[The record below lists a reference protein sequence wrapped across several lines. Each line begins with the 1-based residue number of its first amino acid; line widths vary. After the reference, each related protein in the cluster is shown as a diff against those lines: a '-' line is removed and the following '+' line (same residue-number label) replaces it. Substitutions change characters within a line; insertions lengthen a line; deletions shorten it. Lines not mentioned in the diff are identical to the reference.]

1 MKKKPTLYIIVF
13 AVWAGCAALLAVCLA
28 QLLPAVAG
36 EPWRRGL
43 IIALLSLNTAILAA
57 LWLGSIKDLVFS
69 LAYALR
75 RKALKRALQRQ
86 AAEGERALAGGAEP
100 LPRVLLLYCTCNDFN
115 EQALSRCRRQKYGN
129 FKTVILDDSTDPA
142 CKRAAA
148 KYALHHSNVEV
159 VRRQDRSGYKAG
171 NLNNYLR
178 GRSDYDYFVVLDS
191 DEVIPPDFISK
202 ALRYFAADETCGAVQ
217 ARHVASEGKNAFQ
230 RLLGRS
236 VAGNGRTVQVIKN
249 FYGANA
255 LLGHGMMISRRCY
268 QKAGGF
274 PHVVAEDIS
283 FAVEIRN
290 AGLSILYAPDIECSE
305 EFPSS
310 YLALKKR
317 QCKWTQGNLEYMKRY
332 SGQIFSA
339 KMAWFEK
346 ADIILS
352 HYSLPVV
359 PVLSFLLTVCTIALG
374 FLGYPVIG
382 YALAVYAVMLLF
394 LCSPM
399 LPDLFLCRSK
409 GNFLLLVPYFIVNV
423 ATYASLAPMMLRTV
437 ALGLL
442 GKKAVFLITPK
453 GEDRTTVKQALA
465 GTWGSVAFALAVGGM
480 ALWAC
485 GSILPVIFIFAGCL
499 AAPFL
504 ALLSDWKLKERLP
517 ERGRPAR
524 PAAAMQANA
533 SLAAAAPLPA
543 NAALASAKRRRRT
556 RQAA

>member
-1 MKKKPTLYIIVF
+1 M
-13 AVWAGCAALLAVCLA
+13 
-28 QLLPAVAG
+28 
-36 EPWRRGL
+36 
-43 IIALLSLNTAILAA
+43 
-57 LWLGSIKDLVFS
+57 
-69 LAYALR
+69 
-75 RKALKRALQRQ
+75 
-86 AAEGERALAGGAEP
+86 
-100 LPRVLLLYCTCNDFN
+100 LLLYCTCNDFN

-129 FKTVILDDSTDPA
+129 CKTVILDDSTDPA

-202 ALRYFAADETCGAVQ
+202 ALRYFAADENCGAVQ

-268 QKAGGF
+268 QRAGGF

-359 PVLSFLLTVCTIALG
+359 PVLSFLLTVCTVALG

-399 LPDLFLCRSK
+399 LPDLFLCRGK
-409 GNFLLLVPYFIVNV
+409 TNFLLLVPYFIVNV

-453 GEDRTTVKQALA
+453 GEGRTTVKQALA

-517 ERGRPAR
+517 ERGRR

-533 SLAAAAPLPA
+533 PLAPAAPMAANASFAAAAPLPA

>member
-86 AAEGERALAGGAEP
+86 AAEGERALAGAAEP

-115 EQALSRCRRQKYGN
+115 EQALSRCRRQNYGN
-129 FKTVILDDSTDPA
+129 CKTVILDDSTDPA
-142 CKRAAA
+142 YKRAAA

-268 QKAGGF
+268 QRAGGF

-352 HYSLPVV
+352 HYSLPAV
-359 PVLSFLLTVCTIALG
+359 PVLSFLLTVCTVALG

-453 GEDRTTVKQALA
+453 GEGRTTVKQALA
-465 GTWGSVAFALAVGGM
+465 GTWGSVVFALAVGGM

-517 ERGRPAR
+517 ERGRR

>member
-13 AVWAGCAALLAVCLA
+13 AVWAGCAALLAFCLA
-28 QLLPAVAG
+28 QMIPAVAG

-43 IIALLSLNTAILAA
+43 IAALLSLNTAILAA

-86 AAEGERALAGGAEP
+86 AAEGERALAGAAEP

-115 EQALSRCRRQKYGN
+115 EQALSRCRRQNYGN
-129 FKTVILDDSTDPA
+129 CKTVILDDSTDPA
-142 CKRAAA
+142 YKRAAA

-202 ALRYFAADETCGAVQ
+202 ALRYFAADENCGAVQ
-217 ARHVASEGKNAFQ
+217 ARHVASEGKNMFQ

-268 QKAGGF
+268 QRAGGF

-359 PVLSFLLTVCTIALG
+359 PVLSFLLTVCTVALG

-453 GEDRTTVKQALA
+453 GEGRTTVKQALA

-517 ERGRPAR
+517 ERGRR